1 MFIMKPNIPQLLRL
15 VKYQDP
21 VLRRVISPVNFPLS
35 VADVQL
41 ILDMKYS
48 IQSEQLRRAQA
59 PFDSAAGMAANQWGI
74 QKRIFLFC
82 PEDDAQIETI
92 INPSYQ
98 PLNSDTKNKPA
109 EECGW
114 EGCFSVPLKVGHV
127 KRYLHIQA
135 TYQNEAGETLSR
147 ELSGWLARIWQH
159 ETDHLNGILFDD
171 PKAVKCNEIKH
182 FSSKQEY
189 YDWKF

>member
-1 MFIMKPNIPQLLRL
+1 MFLVKPTMPQLLRL
-15 VKYQDP
+15 VQYQDP

-98 PLNSDTKNKPA
+98 PLNSDTKNKIREALNASLIDYCLTTLATP
-109 EECGW
+109 
-114 EGCFSVPLKVGHV
+114 PLLE
-127 KRYLHIQA
+127 R
-135 TYQNEAGETLSR
+135 
-147 ELSGWLARIWQH
+147 
-159 ETDHLNGILFDD
+159 
-171 PKAVKCNEIKH
+171 
-182 FSSKQEY
+182 SK
-189 YDWKF
+189 

>member
-1 MFIMKPNIPQLLRL
+1 MFIIKPNIPQLLRL

-48 IQSEQLRRAQA
+48 IQTEQLKRAQA
-59 PFDSAAGMAANQWGI
+59 PFDAASGMAANQWGI

-82 PEDDAQIETI
+82 PEGDEKIETI
-92 INPSYQ
+92 INPSYT
-98 PLNSDTKNKPA
+98 PLNKDTENQPA
-109 EECGW
+109 EEFDW
-114 EGCFSVPLKVGHV
+114 EGCFSVPLKVGYV
-127 KRYLHIQA
+127 KRYLHIQV
-135 TYQNEAGETLSR
+135 TYQNEAGEALSR
-147 ELSGWLARIWQH
+147 ELSGWLARVWQH
-159 ETDHLNGILFDD
+159 ETDHLNGVLFDD
-171 PKAVKCNEIKH
+171 PNAAKCHEIKH

-189 YDWKF
+189 YDLKF